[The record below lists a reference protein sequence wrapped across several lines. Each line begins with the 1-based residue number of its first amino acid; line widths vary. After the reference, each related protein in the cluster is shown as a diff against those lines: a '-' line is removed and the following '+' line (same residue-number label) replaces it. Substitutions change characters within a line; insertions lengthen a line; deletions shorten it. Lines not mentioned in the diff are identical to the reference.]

1 MAELMGK
8 LATLVNGPGGLSSF
22 DGGAWD
28 RVNWRHQE
36 EQVRR
41 LRERIFKAVQDGD
54 WPTAR
59 NVQKLALRSWANTLC
74 SVRQVT
80 QRNTGRRTAGI
91 DGLVA
96 LTSQARAE
104 MAGEVHASIGSQR
117 PSPGRRGVYTP
128 NTDKSKK

>member
-1 MAELMGK
+1 MPELMGK
-8 LATLVNGPGGLSSF
+8 LDTSVNGPEGLSSF

-59 NVQKLALRSWANTLC
+59 NVQKPALRSWAHTLC
-74 SVRQVT
+74 SVPQVT
-80 QRNTGRRTAGI
+80 QRNTRRRTAGI
-91 DGLVA
+91 ARLVP
-96 LTSQARAE
+96 LTRPARGPRA
-104 MAGEVHASIGSQR
+104 
-117 PSPGRRGVYTP
+117 
-128 NTDKSKK
+128 